1 MKCKMG
7 GKTSQI
13 CFFAYNYVSKVSVVS
28 GVKIFSKS
36 KSKYKAKKKKI
47 IYSWGGKHLAVGG
60 NFQNKMLLLG

>member
-36 KSKYKAKKKKI
+36 KSKYKAKKKKDYFI
-47 IYSWGGKHLAVGG
+47 LEGRKTAVGG

>member
-7 GKTSQI
+7 EKTSQI

-36 KSKYKAKKKKI
+36 KSK
-47 IYSWGGKHLAVGG
+47 
-60 NFQNKMLLLG
+60 

>member
-36 KSKYKAKKKKI
+36 KSKYKAKRKKI
-47 IYSWGGKHLAVGG
+47 ILFLRGGKQQWVGI
-60 NFQNKMLLLG
+60 FRTKCCS